1 MKGLEWAVDYDRKSI
16 KNKAEIAIRNSYI
29 DSITE
34 QVLGGKSKKNANGI
48 REWDKK
54 HQVPLR
60 LTSIHLFATFLTP
73 VNKEFHF
80 ASLINLLSRKCKDT
94 TVKLSQKHR
103 YKMIMQEMKT
113 QSESW

>member
-1 MKGLEWAVDYDRKSI
+1 MKSLEWAVDFDRKAI
-16 KNKAEIAIRNSYI
+16 TKAEVALRNSYI

-34 QVLGGKSKKNANGI
+34 QVLGGKSAKNAHGI
-48 REWDKK
+48 RIWDKK

-73 VNKEFHF
+73 INREFHF
-80 ASLINLLSRKCKDT
+80 ASLINLLTRKCKDK

-103 YKMIMQEMKT
+103 YKMIMQEMKA
-113 QSESW
+113 QSELW